1 MIFVHPNLEIHFSKS
16 VIKNNYMKILKRWW
30 IPLFILS
37 FFAGKYFYQM
47 PKFDDGERSPNFEW
61 TLSSGEKSDLTKLEG
76 KYVLIDFWG
85 SWCGP
90 CIAEFPGLTS
100 LFKKYQNVKFK
111 TANGFDIVGVGVEK
125 GEKRWSR
132 AIERYKLV
140 WKNHVFDENTNF
152 RFFNSKIA
160 QLYGITEVPTKYL
173 LDAKGVIVLV
183 NPSVEELDKFLKEQ
197 L

>member
-1 MIFVHPNLEIHFSKS
+1 
-16 VIKNNYMKILKRWW
+16 MKVLKKWW

-37 FFAGKYFYQM
+37 FFVGKYLYQM

-61 TLSSGEKSDLTKLEG
+61 ILPSGEKSDLTKLEG

-90 CIAEFPGLTS
+90 CIAEFPGLTT
-100 LFKKYQNVKFK
+100 LFDKYHTANFK
-111 TANGFDIVGVGVEK
+111 NANGFDIVGVGVEK
-125 GEKRWSR
+125 GEKRWRR
-132 AIERYKLV
+132 AIDKYKLV

-152 RFFNSKIA
+152 RFFDSKVA
-160 QLYGITEVPTKYL
+160 KLYGITEVPTKYL
-173 LDAKGVIVLV
+173 LDEKGVIVFV
-183 NPSVEELDKFLKEQ
+183 NPSVEELDKFFKGQ

>member
-1 MIFVHPNLEIHFSKS
+1 
-16 VIKNNYMKILKRWW
+16 MKILKKWW

-37 FFAGKYFYQM
+37 FFVGKYFYQM

-61 TLSSGEKSDLTKLEG
+61 TLPSGEKSDLTKLEG

-90 CIAEFPGLTS
+90 CLREIPRLKV
-100 LFKKYQNVKFK
+100 LFDKYQNVKFK
-111 TANGFDIVGVGVEK
+111 QANGFEIVGVGIDKKEK
-125 GEKRWSR
+125 QWRSTIQRRDMKWE
-132 AIERYKLV
+132 
-140 WKNHVFDENTNF
+140 NHVFDQVTNF

-160 QLYGITEVPTKYL
+160 KLYGITEVPTKYL
-173 LDAKGVIVLV
+173 LDEKGVIVLV
-183 NPSVEELDKFLKEQ
+183 NPSLEELDVFLKGN